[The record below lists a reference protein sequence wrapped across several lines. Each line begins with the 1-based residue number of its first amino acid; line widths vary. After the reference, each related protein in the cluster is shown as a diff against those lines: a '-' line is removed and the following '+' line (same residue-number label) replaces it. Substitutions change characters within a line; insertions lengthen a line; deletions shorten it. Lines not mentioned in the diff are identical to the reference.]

1 MESLSLLFC
10 PLTLQ
15 HRFIWHAH
23 FLVVLFLQPSVD
35 LRASEQRYGSSE
47 LLHHVDH
54 GQTRRFRDV
63 LTDVRS
69 RLGSTY
75 VLSSTLSAFYFEIEG
90 KLVHSNDDASD
101 ILSKDHL
108 KEIIIKLHI
117 FNFRTIPWTL
127 WLVLD
132 PEDGAVV
139 LLWQSCKLPWFHLG

>member
-1 MESLSLLFC
+1 M
-10 PLTLQ
+10 
-15 HRFIWHAH
+15 
-23 FLVVLFLQPSVD
+23 FLQPSCH

-75 VLSSTLSAFYFEIEG
+75 VLSSTLSAFYLEIEG

-117 FNFRTIPWTL
+117 F
-127 WLVLD
+127 
-132 PEDGAVV
+132 
-139 LLWQSCKLPWFHLG
+139 